1 MRKPVIHLA
10 GSLTVLLIL
19 AGCAMFTSF
28 NYDDSKTLPKD
39 VESSV
44 GYDTLA
50 QHFPLNATIPE
61 YLVVQSDQD
70 LRKPPALVDLKQM
83 EQRVGQLPDI
93 AAIRPAPV
101 PSAKSDDT
109 NLRPTADCSD
119 QARQR
124 QGQRQSGNKDLEGAE
139 GFPNVASLLYSVVQ
153 HRKR

>member
-1 MRKPVIHLA
+1 MTGTRIVRKPVIHLA

-19 AGCAMFTSF
+19 ASCAMFASF

-61 YLVVQSDQD
+61 YLVVHSDQD

-83 EQRVGQLPDI
+83 EQRVSQLPDI
-93 AAIRPAPV
+93 AAIRQAPV
-101 PSAKSDDT
+101 PSAKSNDNKSAADGA
-109 NLRPTADCSD
+109 TAP
-119 QARQR
+119 QAR
-124 QGQRQSGNKDLEGAE
+124 QGQRI
-139 GFPNVASLLYSVVQ
+139 
-153 HRKR
+153 R